1 MRTNRTRGVSDGSC
15 SCNISYTSA
24 LTNKLDSHALNV
36 CRLCT
41 FVVVNQM
48 V

>member
-1 MRTNRTRGVSDGSC
+1 MRTNGERGVSDGSW
-15 SCNISYTSA
+15 SWNISYTSA
-24 LTNKLDSHALNV
+24 LTNKLEFHALNV
-36 CRLCT
+36 CGLCK